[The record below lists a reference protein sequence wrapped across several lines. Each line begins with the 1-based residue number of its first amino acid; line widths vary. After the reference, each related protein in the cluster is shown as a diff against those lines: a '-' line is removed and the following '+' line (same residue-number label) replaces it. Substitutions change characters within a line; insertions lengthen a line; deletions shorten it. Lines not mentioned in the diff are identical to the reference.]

1 MSAGVACV
9 IPTNQRRE
17 ETRMPANVRPYAAP
31 ATLVLPAVLGRLSG
45 GRSRHR
51 RLQAT
56 AVEMAFTLEGDIK

>member
-1 MSAGVACV
+1 
-9 IPTNQRRE
+9 
-17 ETRMPANVRPYAAP
+17 MPANVRPYSAP
-31 ATLVLPAVLGRLSG
+31 ATLVLLAVLGRLGG